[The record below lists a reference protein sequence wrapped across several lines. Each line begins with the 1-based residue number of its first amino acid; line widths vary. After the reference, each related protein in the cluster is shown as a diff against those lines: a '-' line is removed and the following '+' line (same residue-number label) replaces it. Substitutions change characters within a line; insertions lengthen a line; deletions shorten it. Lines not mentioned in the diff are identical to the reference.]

1 MIMTVKGAI
10 DKKGM
15 GKTLVHEHIL
25 VDFSSAEEQIKIDDN
40 LRNEI
45 IEVMLPYLVEI
56 KELGYSTFFECTPKY
71 VGRDVKVLKILSE
84 KTGLNII
91 TNTGFYGAGEDKHVP
106 KKYWNLSSENFAKMW
121 IEEWEKGIE
130 DGIKPGFIKTAVNP
144 GPLNEIDKKLIRA
157 SAFTHLETGLT
168 VACHT
173 GEERCALEVARIF
186 EEEGVDLSALI
197 IVHAD
202 AIENFEVHLELL
214 EKGAFLEYDSIGARP
229 IEYHLN
235 LIEKVIKEGFID
247 RILISHD
254 AGWFTVGKSKEDQN
268 IRPYTDISYRF
279 IPKLKEK
286 GISEDIVEKLLVKN
300 PSEAFDIR
308 VRKR

>member
-10 DKKGM
+10 DKKDM

-25 VDFSSAEEQIKIDDN
+25 VDFSSAEEQVKIDDD

-45 IEVMLPYLVEI
+45 VEVILPYLVEI
-56 KELGYSTFFECTPKY
+56 KEMGYSTFFECTPKY

-106 KKYWNLSSENFAKMW
+106 KKYWNLSSEDFARMW

-130 DGIKPGFIKTAVNP
+130 DGVKPGFIKTAVNP

-157 SAFTHLETGLT
+157 SAFAHLETGLT

-186 EEEGVDLSALI
+186 EEERIDLSALI

-235 LIEKVIKEGFID
+235 LMEKVIKEGFID

-268 IRPYTDISYRF
+268 IRPYTDISCKL
-279 IPKLKEK
+279 IPKLREK
-286 GISEDIVEKLLVKN
+286 GIDIYVVNKLLVEN
-300 PSEAFDIR
+300 PGEAFDIR
-308 VRKR
+308 VRRK